1 MVGVKNWIN
10 FWLFNFFYRL
20 DGDDDDVELLDVLV
34 GGLIDDVIKFFRG
47 R

>member
-10 FWLFNFFYRL
+10 FWLFNIILYRL

-34 GGLIDDVIKFFRG
+34 GSLIDDVI
-47 R
+47 